1 MLGMFRSHQGSW
13 WMTGVDVEWQTFP
26 AARRLRPGDRT
37 VTEILYRIL
46 ARHGTAF
53 PPRRAAGIVAL
64 CVARAAA
71 ATSRAEIAAGADP
84 RDTLSRAFHDWF
96 LQAASRDYI
105 DALLRDALQDHQQAA
120 A

>member
-1 MLGMFRSHQGSW
+1 MLGLFRSHQGSW

-26 AARRLRPGDRT
+26 AARRLLPRDRT

-53 PPRRAAGIVAL
+53 PPRRAAGIVSL
-64 CVARAAA
+64 CVARAA
-71 ATSRAEIAAGADP
+71 SVPPRAEMPTGADP
-84 RDTLSRAFHDWF
+84 RAMLSRAFEDWF
-96 LQAASRDYI
+96 LQPASREYI
-105 DALLRDALQDHQQAA
+105 DELLRDALQDHQQAA